1 MIIFG
6 NSFFMDKTKLASFR
20 AKLEEIRFSLTG
32 EAQEKCKPEK
42 DHLNEHAADITDD
55 AIQSYDRQ
63 LVMELGEKEL
73 KKLRLVEEAIVKIND
88 GQYGVCSKCEEL
100 IPEKR
105 LTVVPFASH
114 CVDCLAALEKDTRI

>member
-1 MIIFG
+1 MEVD
-6 NSFFMDKTKLASFR
+6 FFMDETKLASFR
-20 AKLEEIRFSLTG
+20 AILEEIRFAITG
-32 EAQEKCKPEK
+32 EAQEKYKPKK
-42 DHLNEHAADITDD
+42 DHLNEQVANITDD

>member
-73 KKLRLVEEAIVKIND
+73 KKLRLVEEAIEKIND
-88 GQYGVCSKCEEL
+88 GQYGVCSECEGL
-100 IPEKR
+100 IPEER
-105 LTVVPFASH
+105 LTVIPFASH
-114 CVDCLAALEKDTRI
+114 CVNCLTALEKNSRV

>member
-1 MIIFG
+1 MEVD
-6 NSFFMDKTKLASFR
+6 FFMDETKLASFR
-20 AKLEEIRFSLTG
+20 AKLEEIRFAITG
-32 EAQEKCKPEK
+32 GAQEKYKSKKE
-42 DHLNEHAADITDD
+42 HLSEQVADITDD
-55 AIQSYDRQ
+55 AIQSFDRQ